1 MTSIYHEVATA
12 EMAVSNAHA
21 ELKIVK
27 ARAET
32 DIIAAANGSLGK
44 NAEERER
51 QLIIGLS
58 EHKPYQIVLKLVRA
72 HEASLA
78 TLKADL
84 EVYKDARRQEEW
96 SIRANLIAVLQ
107 RRNLDTDPIDSAFD
121 QAADAEGF
129 DQALYDGQNGIRIDP
144 EASRDDF
151 EETYADPG
159 YDDDYPYTEDGRI
172 TQQSAQEHYLP
183 F

>member
-58 EHKPYQIVLKLVRA
+58 EHKAYQIVLKLVRS
-72 HEASLA
+72 HEAKLA
-78 TLKADL
+78 LLKADL

-96 SIRANLIAVLQ
+96 SIRANLIAVLN
-107 RRNLDTDPIDSAFD
+107 RRFVESDEIDVAFD
-121 QAADAEGF
+121 RAADDTGF
-129 DQALYDGQNGIRIDP
+129 DEALYDGQNGID
-144 EASRDDF
+144 EWTHD
-151 EETYADPG
+151 G
-159 YDDDYPYTEDGRI
+159 YNNAYQYQPQTEDEKDYPD
-172 TQQSAQEHYLP
+172 